1 VSDELIPT
9 SEVATRLGL
18 ARSGVSKALHRMGI
32 TAASAQSGRAGED
45 LWSWPEIQ
53 RRWTDPQY
61 RPGRGH
67 VRQEP
72 TP

>member
-9 SEVATRLGL
+9 SEVATRLGI
-18 ARSGVSKALHRMGI
+18 ARSGVSKALHRMGL
-32 TAASAQSGRAGED
+32 TATGAQGGRSGED
-45 LWSWPEIQ
+45 LWPWAEVQ

-67 VRQEP
+67 VRREP
-72 TP
+72 